1 MDLNIVS
8 NALNDD
14 CLSCIY
20 SFVNTRKLCFD
31 ILKRK
36 RDTILTNHIL
46 TPTIKRF
53 TEGKYYT
60 PSDCCFLGDMTF
72 RVEKITKCFIII
84 CYWHDLICFPNKVD
98 TLKMKRRYDENDYE
112 YIDIRSRS
120 RSFNTKNLIELD
132 KLSLCGI
139 TLYKEFDF
147 YWKRGTFYRRQEAE
161 AVLYQLVNSKKEVGG
176 EIGWALVEPRN
187 KQIEEYERESMEPQ
201 CEMSRQCYVRWAQ
214 KLMDL
219 NKQQLWAQKL
229 MDLNKQQLW
238 AQKLMDLNKQQLL
251 LG

>member
-1 MDLNIVS
+1 MPNSTMDLNIVS

-14 CLSCIY
+14 CLSYIY
-20 SFVNTRKLCFD
+20 SFVNTRNLCFD

-72 RVEKITKCFIII
+72 RVEKITKCFITI
-84 CYWHDLICFPNKVD
+84 CYWRDLIVFPNEVD
-98 TLKMKRRYDENDYE
+98 TLKMKRRFDENDYE

-120 RSFNTKNLIELD
+120 RSFSSRDFNTKNLIEMD
-132 KLSLCGI
+132 KMYLGGI
-139 TLYKEFDF
+139 ILYKEFDF
-147 YWKRGTFYRRQEAE
+147 YWKRGIFYNRPEAE
-161 AVLYQLVNSKKEVGG
+161 ADLYQLINSKKEVGG

-201 CEMSRQCYVRWAQ
+201 SEMSRECYVRWAQ
-214 KLMDL
+214 KLIDM
-219 NKQQLWAQKL
+219 
-229 MDLNKQQLW
+229 
-238 AQKLMDLNKQQLL
+238 NKQQLL